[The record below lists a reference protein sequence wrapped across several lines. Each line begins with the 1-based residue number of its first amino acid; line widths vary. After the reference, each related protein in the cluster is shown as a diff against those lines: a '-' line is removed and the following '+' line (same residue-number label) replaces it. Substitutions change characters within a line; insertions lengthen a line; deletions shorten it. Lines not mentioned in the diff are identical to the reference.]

1 MNAQKGRREADKPAN
16 LVVSELRE
24 KGELQADIAIEKLT
38 AKHLMHQLWILGY
51 PQGFLSSGYETGL

>member
-24 KGELQADIAIEKLT
+24 KGELQTDIAIEKLT
-38 AKHLMHQLWILGY
+38 AKHLMHQL
-51 PQGFLSSGYETGL
+51 